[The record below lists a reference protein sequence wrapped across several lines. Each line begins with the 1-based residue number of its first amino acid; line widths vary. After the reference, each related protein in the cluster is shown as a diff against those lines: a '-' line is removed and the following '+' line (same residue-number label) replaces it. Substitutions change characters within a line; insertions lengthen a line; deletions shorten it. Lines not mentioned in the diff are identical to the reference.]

1 LRAERGRE
9 KDGPQAHSRTD
20 QPGIRVA
27 RRMEPELMMIFLV
40 PASVAVIRGEIR
52 TVDTHGVRWVDA
64 SPLCLVHRTKAVSS
78 TKG

>member
-1 LRAERGRE
+1 
-9 KDGPQAHSRTD
+9 
-20 QPGIRVA
+20 
-27 RRMEPELMMIFLV
+27 MEPELMIIFLV

-64 SPLCLVHRTKAVSS
+64 SPLCLVHRTKAEPLSS